1 MRGRRIVAM
10 DEWREQ
16 PRPRTGIAPI
26 DPRADNIVRW
36 ARRIEVL
43 TRWTLIVA
51 VPVLVVMVGWAN
63 IRGLLASGM
72 QP

>member
-1 MRGRRIVAM
+1 MKARRIIAM

-16 PRPRTGIAPI
+16 PRTPAGILPL
-26 DPRADNIVRW
+26 DPHGDRLRRW
-36 ARRIEVL
+36 ARRIETA

-51 VPVLVVMVGWAN
+51 VPVLVVMVGWA
-63 IRGLLASGM
+63 IVRGLLASGL